1 MAFNFLTEMKETI
14 QILENLPR
22 RIETKDPEHPAHRL
36 VIEGQDTRW
45 MIAYVCTTCKGKLF
59 YTYGDTLKEVAE
71 NAQKKIKQVLKELK
85 ELNLS

>member
-1 MAFNFLTEMKETI
+1 MSKIETI
-14 QILENLPR
+14 KIIESLPR

-36 VIEGQDTRW
+36 VFEGQDTRW

-59 YTYGDTLKEVAE
+59 YVYGNTLQEAAE
-71 NAQKKIKQVLKELK
+71 NAQKKVKEILKELK